1 MSRKTF
7 KKKKLLSTTTQLQA
21 GTVRHRTM
29 QLNWSTARSY
39 QSVMMTPTVL
49 IAEHGLMSLA
59 DSQAY
64 VLFSS
69 SSFKDI

>member
-1 MSRKTF
+1 
-7 KKKKLLSTTTQLQA
+7 
-21 GTVRHRTM
+21 M